1 MWLGDKLSKYHPV
14 VGRALIPNI
23 DGQLTHPEWGDYSV
37 QANSYG
43 FRSNYEFSPA
53 KKPGIR
59 RILLFGDSN
68 AFGDGVAYETGFAG
82 RLEALLPNVEIY
94 NFAMAG
100 FAVDQ
105 QYLCY
110 QEIGRKFD
118 HDLVI
123 IAPTVETIRK
133 ITAHFI
139 LARDENLNQRCL
151 EKPYYDVVGGE
162 LVRGHV
168 PPREEYIDMETLSD
182 ADKGKVYKANPFANI
197 RKLLDK
203 TRPIKRPKK
212 RKLGIVVDNLNYLL
226 KKSPIKRTI
235 TKVRPYPEYDNPD
248 TPAWKIERAIFF
260 EWSARSEKPILIIP
274 LPSFIYVKDRADARN
289 YQMRFQE
296 VEKETNCAIYDPL
309 RDLQKL
315 SLEKRR
321 ELYYLEGHL
330 TPQGHTWMAKKM
342 APHVKKMLKRS
353 K

>member
-1 MWLGDKLSKYHPV
+1 MWLGDKLSEYHPV
-14 VGRALIPNI
+14 VGRCLIPNI

-43 FRSNYEFSPA
+43 FRCNHEFLPA
-53 KKPGIR
+53 KEPGIR

-82 RLEALLPNVEIY
+82 GLEVLLPNVEIY

-139 LARDENLNQRCL
+139 LARDENLEQRCL
-151 EKPYYDVVGGE
+151 EKPYYDVIDGK
-162 LVRGHV
+162 LTRGHV
-168 PPREEYIDMETLSD
+168 PPREEYIDIKTLSD
-182 ADKGKVYKANPFANI
+182 ADKGKVYKANPFADI

-203 TRPIKRPKK
+203 TRPVKKPKK
-212 RKLGIVVDNLNYLL
+212 RLRIVDNLNYLL

-235 TKVRPYPEYDNPD
+235 TKVRPYPEYDNPE
-248 TPAWKIERAIFF
+248 TPAWKIMRAILS
-260 EWSARSEKPILIIP
+260 EWSEASEKPILIVP
-274 LPSFIYVKDRADARN
+274 LPSFIYVKERADARN
-289 YQMRFQE
+289 YQMRFKE
-296 VEKETNCAIYDPL
+296 VEKETAFSIYDPL

-315 SLEKRR
+315 SLKKRR

-330 TPQGHTWMAKKM
+330 TPQGHTWMAKKI
-342 APHVKKMLKRS
+342 APQVKKILKRS